1 MVQKIRLRLAVLLRQ
16 TALFTH
22 LSGNPDSRKDAL
34 MRTKSLLTA
43 GVLVG
48 VLIAIA
54 QIVSFA
60 QRGSSNA
67 AVIGV
72 WRVSEVTTTGPN
84 GRKTTN
90 PQPGVR
96 IFTQR
101 YYSIDEVTSDA
112 PRPELPPQGK
122 ATDKQVADA
131 FGPFT
136 GQAGTYEIK
145 GNELT
150 TKRIAAK
157 NPGTMKA
164 GTFTTVTFRMEGKD
178 TLWLT
183 AKTDQNGP
191 IANPTTTKLTRL
203 E

>member
-1 MVQKIRLRLAVLLRQ
+1 MPTKRTVTAVVI
-16 TALFTH
+16 F
-22 LSGNPDSRKDAL
+22 
-34 MRTKSLLTA
+34 
-43 GVLVG
+43 VG
-48 VLIAIA
+48 VVVGIAE
-54 QIVSFA
+54 IVGFA
-60 QRGSSNA
+60 QRGSSNS

-72 WRVSEVTTTGPN
+72 LRVAEETTTGPN
-84 GRKTTN
+84 GRKNTN
-90 PQPGVR
+90 PQPSVR

-122 ATDKQVADA
+122 ATDKQVAEA

-157 NPGTMKA
+157 NPGTMRS

-178 TLWLT
+178 TLWT
-183 AKTDQNGP
+183 TTKADQDGP
-191 IANPTTTKLTRL
+191 IKNPTTTKLTRL